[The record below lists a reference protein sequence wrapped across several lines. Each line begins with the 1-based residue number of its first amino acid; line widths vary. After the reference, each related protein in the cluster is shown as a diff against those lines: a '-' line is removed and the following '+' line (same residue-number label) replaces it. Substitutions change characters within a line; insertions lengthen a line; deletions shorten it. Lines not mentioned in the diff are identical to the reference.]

1 MDETGTGTGTGSG
14 TGTGDEWKR
23 GTEQA
28 KEGLRE
34 GVRAVTGFL
43 AALKD
48 AIDET
53 LRDVRESGDLDAQ
66 RAKEAMR
73 STMKRAQTAMDQAI
87 DRIDVPS
94 RKDVDALRDELD
106 ALRLRVADL
115 ESKMGSGGTGSIPV
129 DGA

>member
-1 MDETGTGTGTGSG
+1 MTNGN
-14 TGTGDEWKR
+14 DEWQRNK
-23 GTEQA
+23 EQA

-53 LRDVRESGDLDAQ
+53 IRDVRDTGDLDPD
-66 RAKEAMR
+66 RAKQAMR
-73 STMKRAQTAMDQAI
+73 STMKRAQDAMD
-87 DRIDVPS
+87 DVKERIDFAT
-94 RKDVDALRDELD
+94 RKEHDTLREELYALRQ
-106 ALRLRVADL
+106 RVADL
-115 ESKMGSGGTGSIPV
+115 ESKVGGGPGAIPI

>member
-1 MDETGTGTGTGSG
+1 MS
-14 TGTGDEWKR
+14 GDEWTR
-23 GTEQA
+23 NRDNA
-28 KEGLRE
+28 KEGIKE

-53 LRDVRESGDLDAQ
+53 LRDVRDTGDLDPE

-73 STMKRAQTAMDQAI
+73 STMKKAQGAMDDVK
-87 DRIDVPS
+87 DRLDFVP
-94 RKDVDALRDELD
+94 RKDLDVLRAELEALRARVTELETK
-106 ALRLRVADL
+106 V
-115 ESKMGSGGTGSIPV
+115 GGGPGTIPI